1 MTSTCPPRPS
11 RANVGTACNVFVSPV
26 RWSRRRAC
34 AALLAVLGSCGLP
47 EARPREGN
55 VTEQVFPEFPGLTPA
70 TYFTGYVLD
79 PFDFYLPRARLTLST
94 RAADGT
100 LHRVDE
106 RFTDEWGMYELKSIA
121 TGEHVIEIE
130 STAGWCEPET
140 LTIAEP
146 SDGTIV
152 TDFVLDPTSTTVIQ
166 GTLLGADGLPI
177 PPAQLEA
184 WIAQEG
190 DALIGAG
197 SRWCAWPTWHGWFA
211 AVVNPENARFEIEVP
226 AGFDGAVRCAA
237 GEQDVAFERWR
248 DGDGLVELFV
258 DPERFL
264 AASNDGRNAPLGT
277 TTPVTDGVDQVFHFV
292 FDAGQPFRRPS
303 VVEGR
308 VTIARQDGTL
318 VFDDFV
324 LVPMDWNGQV
334 DLRSIVP
341 RGTLRLRADF
351 RPLLY
356 VDEDVTIVDGGGEP
370 VLR

>member
-1 MTSTCPPRPS
+1 MRRWAS
-11 RANVGTACNVFVSPV
+11 AGVG
-26 RWSRRRAC
+26 
-34 AALLAVLGSCGLP
+34 LLALIPSCGLP

-55 VTEQVFPEFPGLTPA
+55 VTEQVFPAMPGLEPA

-79 PFDFYLPRARLTLST
+79 PFDFYLPRARLTLFA
-94 RAADGT
+94 RDAAGE
-100 LHRVDE
+100 LRQVDQ
-106 RFTDEWGMYELKSIA
+106 RFTDEWGVYELRSVA
-121 TGEHVIEIE
+121 SGEHVIEIE
-130 STAGWCEPET
+130 STAGRCEPTT
-140 LTIAEP
+140 LSIESPADATV
-146 SDGTIV
+146 V
-152 TDFVLDPTSTTVIQ
+152 TDFVLEPSATTIIR

-190 DALIGAG
+190 DALVGAG

-211 AVVNPENARFEIEVP
+211 AVVNAENARFEIEVP

-237 GEQDVAFERWR
+237 GEQDVAFARWK

-264 AASNDGRNAPLGT
+264 AASNDGSNAPLGV

-292 FDAGQPFRRPS
+292 CDSGQPFRRPS

-308 VTIARQDGTL
+308 VTIARPDGTL

-324 LVPMDWNGQV
+324 LVPMEWNGQI
-334 DLRSIVP
+334 DLSSVVP

>member
-1 MTSTCPPRPS
+1 MRPW
-11 RANVGTACNVFVSPV
+11 FV
-26 RWSRRRAC
+26 RAC
-34 AALLAVLGSCGLP
+34 AVAAVAITSCGLP

-55 VTEQVFPEFPGLTPA
+55 VTEQSFPEFDALAAA

-79 PFDFYLPRARLTLST
+79 PFDFYVPRARLTLSA
-94 RAADGT
+94 RDASGEWV
-100 LHRVDE
+100 RVDE
-106 RFTDEWGMYELKSIA
+106 RFTDEWGAYELRSVA
-121 TGEHVIEIE
+121 AGEHRIEIE
-130 STAGWCEPET
+130 AERGRCEPRT
-140 LTIAEP
+140 LDTGTP
-146 SDGTIV
+146 SDATIV
-152 TDFVLDPTSTTVIQ
+152 TDFALAPLATTIIR
-166 GTLLGADGLPI
+166 GTLIGVDGLPI
-177 PPAQLEA
+177 PAAQLDA
-184 WIAQEG
+184 WVAQEG
-190 DALIGAG
+190 DALVGAG
-197 SRWCAWPTWHGWFA
+197 SRWCAWPLWHGWFA

-226 AGFDGAVRCAA
+226 AGFDGAVRCCA
-237 GEQDVAFERWR
+237 GEQDIAFERWQ

-264 AASNDGRNAPLGT
+264 AASNDGRNAPLGP
-277 TTPVTDGVDQVFHFV
+277 TTPVTDGIDQVFHFV
-292 FDAGQPFRRPS
+292 CDAGQPFRRPS

-334 DLRSIVP
+334 DLSCVVP
-341 RGTLRLRADF
+341 RGTVRVRADF